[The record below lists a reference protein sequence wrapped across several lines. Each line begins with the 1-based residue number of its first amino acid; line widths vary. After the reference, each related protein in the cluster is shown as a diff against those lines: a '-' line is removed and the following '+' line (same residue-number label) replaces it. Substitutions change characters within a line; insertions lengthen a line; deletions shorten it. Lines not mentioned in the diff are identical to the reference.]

1 MNQDIPHAVDI
12 ILRDS
17 PQYFINFY
25 HFGVKYTFSVSIVD
39 NVPMFLPIGFQLPTV
54 LTPLQNMHILR
65 IYNYVETT
73 IQNLVDEIQFLRN
86 LLGDNL
92 PVYPERIGEI
102 EANRLFDLRSHR
114 RATSIID
121 TSAEIRPIESNLS
134 EVDVPIA
141 NIIDYTDELASELI
155 LPLNEDEH
163 IQVLPLVVHE
173 DSEDSYEAYLDYECQ
188 RHIAINEEFDRSGR
202 YPLDLVSEEA
212 SEYDSLMEYVRLQY
226 EFTGSPSSL

>member
-54 LTPLQNMHILR
+54 LTH
-65 IYNYVETT
+65 
-73 IQNLVDEIQFLRN
+73 LVDEIQFLRN